1 MSTSAELRALFQRRI
16 VQLLALA
23 ILLSIVAA
31 RSLQLK
37 FCVLD
42 LDVWWHLKVG
52 DWIIQHLAVPR
63 TGIFSRTAANR
74 PWVAYSWGYEVLL
87 SLAYRWFDL
96 VGIGIYGVLL
106 TLAVSYSI
114 FWMALRLSGQFWR
127 SCLIAALACS
137 AFLYDIMPRPVFFSM
152 TLFTIVL
159 ALLLEANRAARIQLL
174 YWLPPLFLLW
184 ANLHIQFIYGLFLVG
199 LFVGVNIAQ
208 RLADYLRITPE
219 FILPPTLP
227 ASTLAAIFAACAIAT
242 CFGPYTYHLFP
253 VVYQYSKAK
262 VPYSI
267 ILELQPINFR
277 GASHY
282 VQLLL
287 TCAAFF
293 ALGWRKKIDL
303 FKFSLLTIATVVA
316 YRTMRDSWFI
326 CIPAAAVLADSSHA
340 DFSPPDSSAAGSC
353 AFESSKKTPLITH
366 SHRDPLPSWPERA
379 GLAAFVAIALV
390 LFATNTDF
398 NERGLDRA
406 ISNIYPVNAVNFL
419 RRNPQLGPL
428 YNNLDWGGF
437 LIWYMPDFPVAIDGR
452 NDLYG
457 DDLDRLFYDTEMGRE
472 SYSTDP
478 YLSEAGVVLLE
489 RRLPLAQLLTADP
502 RFTLIY
508 QDQLTAVFAP
518 TNPSSA
524 R

>member
-1 MSTSAELRALFQRRI
+1 MSLPAEVRGFFQQRI

-23 ILLSIVAA
+23 VLLAIVAGH
-31 RSLQLK
+31 SLQLK

-42 LDVWWHLKVG
+42 LDIWWHLKVG
-52 DWIIQHLAVPR
+52 DWIVEHFAVPH
-63 TGIFSRTAANR
+63 TGILSRTAAGR

-87 SLAYRWFDL
+87 SFAYRWFGL

-106 TLAVSYSI
+106 TLAVAYSI
-114 FWMALRLSGQFWR
+114 FWMALRLSRNFWR
-127 SCLIAALACS
+127 SCLIAAIACS
-137 AFLYDIMPRPVFFSM
+137 AFLYYIMPRPVFFSM
-152 TLFTIVL
+152 TFFTIVL
-159 ALLLEANRAARIQLL
+159 ALLLEANRTGRIQPL

-199 LFVGVNIAQ
+199 LFAGVNIAQ
-208 RLADYLRITPE
+208 RVAAYLRITPE

-227 ASTLAAIFAACAIAT
+227 AAPLAALFAACALAS

-253 VVYQYSKAK
+253 VVYEYSKAK

-267 ILELQPINFR
+267 IVELQPINFR
-277 GASHY
+277 GVSHY

-287 TCAAFF
+287 TCAGFF

-326 CIPAAAVLADSSHA
+326 CIPAAAVLADLPADETSSNDTPNETA
-340 DFSPPDSSAAGSC
+340 APASSL
-353 AFESSKKTPLITH
+353 T
-366 SHRDPLPSWPERA
+366 WPECA
-379 GLAAFVAIALV
+379 GLGAFVAVALV
-390 LFATNTDF
+390 LFAQNTDF
-398 NERGLDRA
+398 TERGLDRA
-406 ISNIYPVNAVNFL
+406 ISNIYPVNAINFL
-419 RRNPQLGPL
+419 RRNPQPGPL
-428 YNNLDWGGF
+428 YNTLDWGGF
-437 LIWYMPDFPVAIDGR
+437 LTWYMPDYPVAIDGR

-457 DDLDRLFYDTEMGRE
+457 DDLDRLFFDTETGRE

-489 RRLPLAQLLTADP
+489 KRLPLAQLLTTDP

-518 TNPSSA
+518 TSRSA
-524 R
+524 TP